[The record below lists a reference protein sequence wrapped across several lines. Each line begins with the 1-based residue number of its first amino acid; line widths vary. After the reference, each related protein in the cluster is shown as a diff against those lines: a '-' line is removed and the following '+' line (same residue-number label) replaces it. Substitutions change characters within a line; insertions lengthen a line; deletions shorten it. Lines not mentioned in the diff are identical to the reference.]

1 VTHSRS
7 LQILSISTAVFASAC
22 ATDPAD
28 SVDTY
33 EASASPGDV
42 ATHIMPI
49 RNPDKVDNITPLVAP
64 HLTFFGGPLLRNV
77 DIHPVFWTSNV
88 AFQSNIN
95 AFYPAVAGTGSAL
108 WAMLAQYGL
117 GFRSAGWPAVVDNRP
132 TGTFTDP
139 QIQTE
144 VLRLINAGSLPGPT
158 SNTYYPVHFPAGVTI
173 KLGTSTSCVQFCA
186 YHSTFQVRNSAG
198 TIINVNYGVVPDIG
212 SPGCNGGCGGN
223 TVVNNTDSV
232 ASHELVEAAT
242 DPAVGLATVF
252 GPPLGWYDQGNNEEI
267 GDLCNGI
274 QGTSAGFVVQK
285 EWSNAA
291 NACVDH

>member
-1 VTHSRS
+1 
-7 LQILSISTAVFASAC
+7 
-22 ATDPAD
+22 
-28 SVDTY
+28 
-33 EASASPGDV
+33 
-42 ATHIMPI
+42 
-49 RNPDKVDNITPLVAP
+49 
-64 HLTFFGGPLLRNV
+64 
-77 DIHPVFWTSNV
+77 
-88 AFQSNIN
+88 
-95 AFYPAVAGTGSAL
+95 
-108 WAMLAQYGL
+108 
-117 GFRSAGWPAVVDNRP
+117 
-132 TGTFTDP
+132 
-139 QIQTE
+139 
-144 VLRLINAGSLPGPT
+144 
-158 SNTYYPVHFPAGVTI
+158 VTI